1 MGIASHC
8 LAENKW
14 TSVIFLYSVHQ
25 DFATPSL
32 NMSEESPSKAILLGN
47 ARGNGNGQQQDIP
60 ELAAF
65 QLRRRWESRYVY
77 TSIHLVKVILI

>member
-1 MGIASHC
+1 MLKEFHH
-8 LAENKW
+8 
-14 TSVIFLYSVHQ
+14 VIFHDFLHFLYQ

-47 ARGNGNGQQQDIP
+47 AGGNGNGQQQDIP

-65 QLRRRWESRYVY
+65 QLRRRWESRYMQSRLY
-77 TSIHLVKVILI
+77 KETI